1 MAFEKEF
8 RSMTDVESNYIC
20 QLIGVFQSDNSIYIV
35 MELLTRSLYSY
46 LKINGLPSLKLSK
59 ELMVKLLIGLN
70 DMHKKNIM
78 HRDLKL

>member
-8 RSMTDVESNYIC
+8 RSMTEVESNYIC